1 MLVELVN
8 VYLSVVEHLMPSD
21 ALVATGNLCP
31 GAYLCVALEVVYL
44 SLCKELSKRMVL
56 KV

>member
-1 MLVELVN
+1 
-8 VYLSVVEHLMPSD
+8 MPSN
-21 ALVATGNLCP
+21 ALVATGNLCL
-31 GAYLCVALEVVYL
+31 GVYLCVALEVVYL